1 MKKHLYKGK
10 YYLIIIAF
18 IVILIIFLDVFLFNY
33 KQNILKEEQLS
44 SDEDK
49 TNITDNSKNNLDK
62 YYNATIPICPE
73 YTLKQSLDLLNSYDN
88 ISVTIKQTKKDGI
101 NEAHINIVSS
111 NEDMSGTLKLDNGK
125 IEITDA
131 TATSLEDTKYASE
144 MNAYASYFIYGL
156 LCS

>member
-62 YYNATIPICPE
+62 
-73 YTLKQSLDLLNSYDN
+73 
-88 ISVTIKQTKKDGI
+88 
-101 NEAHINIVSS
+101 
-111 NEDMSGTLKLDNGK
+111 
-125 IEITDA
+125 
-131 TATSLEDTKYASE
+131 
-144 MNAYASYFIYGL
+144 
-156 LCS
+156 